1 MTHPTMTRLLLAV
14 PALLLAFGGVTH
26 ARAFG
31 KAAGAVAASNLDP
44 FFGRALKALWLMD
57 SAGMFV
63 LAAVCVALAIRPAAA
78 PSLVLVLLAL
88 IPLSTAALLYM
99 FIGNFPPAHMLT
111 IAAVSMAV
119 ASVTR

>member
-1 MTHPTMTRLLLAV
+1 MTQTMLLA
-14 PALLLAFGGVTH
+14 PAALLLTFGGFVH

-31 KAAGAVAASNLDP
+31 KAAAAVAASNIDP

-63 LAAVCVALAIRPAAA
+63 LAGVCVTLAIRPHIAAG
-78 PSLVLVLLAL
+78 PVLTLLSL
-88 IPLSTAALLYM
+88 IPLSTAVLLYV

-111 IAAVSMAV
+111 IAAVAIAA
-119 ASVTR
+119 ASLTR